1 MVKVRLQGLPD
12 EVKEA
17 AERLKERFN
26 ILEESSD
33 YQNRNSQYIRVYMD
47 VDFDKGKGK

>member
-17 AERLKERFN
+17 AQKMRECFN
-26 ILEESSD
+26 VLEESSD
-33 YQNRNSQYIRVYMD
+33 YQNRNSQYVRVYMD
-47 VDFDKGKGK
+47 VNFMKGDRK